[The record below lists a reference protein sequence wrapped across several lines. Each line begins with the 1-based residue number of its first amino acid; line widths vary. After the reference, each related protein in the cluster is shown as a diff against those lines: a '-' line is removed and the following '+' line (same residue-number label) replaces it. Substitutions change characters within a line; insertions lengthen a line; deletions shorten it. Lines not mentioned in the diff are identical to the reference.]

1 MGTICAHHIE
11 KDECNE
17 TVETN
22 RKNLVQLHG
31 ILASSISVEL
41 ILGNTVQNQVTT
53 GSAEVKV
60 CW

>member
-41 ILGNTVQNQVTT
+41 ILGNTV
-53 GSAEVKV
+53 
-60 CW
+60 